1 MNTNLDS
8 PEPVRHADYPHT
20 PGTLYDCPACE
31 AACFCTDGFQCV
43 HCAITAETGSQA
55 RHVCPAC
62 DGPLVHLGG
71 NEYWCPAEQAW
82 VTRYGGDAG

>member
-1 MNTNLDS
+1 MNTNLGS
-8 PEPVRHADYPHT
+8 PEPVRHVDYPHT

-31 AACFCTDGFQCV
+31 AGCFCTDSYACV
-43 HCAITAETGSQA
+43 RCAIAAERDAQPGD
-55 RHVCPAC
+55 VCPAC

-71 NEYWCPAEQAW
+71 DEYWCPAEQAW